1 MVYSHQNLK
10 TIMDKVFKKYSDNT
24 AMDYLKD
31 NGVIETYSFSDIEN
45 IIYKA
50 KETIFS
56 CGLTAGDRV
65 AVITPHSPFGV
76 MAGLALV
83 YLNITVVLIDASLPD
98 EEIFRLL
105 EFSDVRA
112 VFTVK
117 NIYDKI
123 PAGLIENIPCF
134 ELGKDNAINKFID
147 GSIKTVSKAET
158 SDRDTD
164 VAAIIFS
171 SGTTDKMKG
180 IMVTYHSVVRAWGI
194 NAELA
199 GIKENMTYL
208 LVLPFNHISGF
219 TSAIT
224 YFLTGCKIDFIEN
237 VNASKLADG
246 LQKFQPNY
254 FVMIPKVYEVMEQKI
269 RAQLHNK
276 GKSAEI
282 LIYSV
287 MKLSGFLR
295 KNFGINIGRKLLNKV
310 TSAVFGQNIYNIGT
324 GASPCKPSTSE
335 FYLNLGLEWA
345 NFYATTETNV
355 PIAATGIFDRYP
367 SGNVGNINR
376 HKGIEICIGKP
387 DKNGIG
393 EILVKT
399 DLIMKGYFRES
410 ELTKAAF
417 ENGYFKTGDYGYID
431 KKGFLHLTGRIKES
445 IVLKNG
451 KKVSPSDVDNYYI
464 NIFPKYDMASCGVL
478 NAEED
483 CDEIHMFIKENK
495 YDLKLKK
502 KICSDIMTESKKA
515 PSMYQISEIHFV
527 SDFPKTSVGKVK
539 RFELVKLAESQ
550 CQSTSQIKKSDD
562 TEELEMTDYVINRI
576 RAVDKNIDKVSVK
589 SRLKEDLGLNSLTM
603 FDLCIQL
610 ETKFEVSIAG
620 KLGNAHT
627 VGDLIEL
634 IKNNDGDKPVMNYNI
649 NDYPKIKTKKDIK
662 RLNLLGSFSK
672 KIYKFK
678 SDGIENILTDKNY
691 IFCPNHESHFD
702 ALWVWT
708 AIATKID
715 LNKICCLAKQ
725 EHLESR
731 ITRAGLAMS
740 GGIPIDRSGNPTP
753 AMERGLKCLIAGKYN
768 MLIHPEG
775 TRTRNG
781 KLGDFKSGAAKLS
794 IKSGVEIIPVCILG
808 SYDIFPPHKKLPRL
822 FDWKHFRK
830 YPLYIKFGK
839 PIAPDNQNAEE
850 LTKQI
855 RKQIVEMKNNFEK
868 ERNL

>member
-1 MVYSHQNLK
+1 MKYSHQDLK
-10 TIMDKVFKKYSDNT
+10 KLMDQVFKKYSDKT

-31 NGVIETYSFSDIEN
+31 DGVIEAYSFSDIEN
-45 IIYKA
+45 IIYSV
-50 KETIFS
+50 KETIYS

-65 AVITPHSPFGV
+65 AIITPHSPFGV

-83 YLNITVVLIDASLPD
+83 YLNITAVLIDASLPD
-98 EEIFRLL
+98 KEISRLL

-112 VFTVK
+112 LFTVK
-117 NIYDKI
+117 KIYDKI
-123 PAGLIENIPCF
+123 PVDLTGNIPCF
-134 ELGKDNAINKFID
+134 ELGRDNAVNKFIS
-147 GSIKTVSKAET
+147 GSIKTVSKT
-158 SDRDTD
+158 KTTDNDTD

-180 IMVTYHSVVRAWGI
+180 IMVTYHSVMRALSI

-224 YFLTGCKIDFIEN
+224 YFLSGCKLDFIEN
-237 VNASKLADG
+237 VNSSKLADG
-246 LQKFQPNY
+246 LQKFQPD
-254 FVMIPKVYEVMEQKI
+254 FFCMVPKVYEVIEQKI
-269 RAQLHNK
+269 CAQLHNK
-276 GKSAEI
+276 GKAAET
-282 LIYSV
+282 LIYSM

-295 KNFGINIGRKLLNKV
+295 KNFGINIGRKLLDKV
-310 TSAVFGQNIYNIGT
+310 TSAVFGKNIFCIGT
-324 GASPCKPSTSE
+324 GASPCKPSTAE
-335 FYLNLGLEWA
+335 FYLNLGLVWA
-345 NFYATTETNV
+345 NFYATSETNV
-355 PIAATGIFDRYP
+355 PIAATGILDKYP

-376 HKGIEICIGKP
+376 HEGIEVRIGSP
-387 DKNGIG
+387 DENGIG

-399 DLIMKGYFRES
+399 DLIMKGYFREP

-431 KKGFLHLTGRIKES
+431 KNGFLYLTGRIKES
-445 IVLKNG
+445 ILLKSG
-451 KKVSPSDVDNYYI
+451 KKVSPSDVDNYYG
-464 NIFPKYDMASCGVL
+464 NIFPKYDLASCGVI
-478 NAEED
+478 NPEEE
-483 CDEIHMFIKENK
+483 CDEIHLFIKENK
-495 YDLKLKK
+495 YDSEVKR

-527 SDFPKTSVGKVK
+527 GDFPTTSVGKVK
-539 RFELVKLAESQ
+539 RFELAKLVEKQ
-550 CQSTSQIKKSDD
+550 CQSISQEKTSDSD
-562 TEELEMTDYVINRI
+562 EELEMTDYVISKIQSIDQN
-576 RAVDKNIDKVSVK
+576 VDNVSLK
-589 SRLKEDLGLNSLTM
+589 SRLKEDLGLDSLTM

-634 IKNNDGDKPVMNYNI
+634 IKNNDGNKTAMNYNI
-649 NDYPKIKTKKDIK
+649 NDYPKVKTKKDIK
-662 RLNLLGSFSK
+662 RLNSLGGFSK

-678 SDGIENILTDKNY
+678 VDGIENISTHKNY

-708 AIATKID
+708 AIASVID
-715 LNKICCLAKQ
+715 LDKICCLAKQ

-753 AMERGLKCLIAGKYN
+753 AMERGLRCLIDEKYN

-794 IKSGVEIIPVCILG
+794 IKSGVEIIPVCIDG
-808 SYDIFPPHKKLPRL
+808 SYNIFPPHKKLPRL

-830 YPLYIKFGK
+830 YPLHIKFGK
-839 PIAPDNQNAEE
+839 PIAPDSLNAEE
-850 LTKQI
+850 LTEQI
-855 RKQIVEMKNNFEK
+855 RKQIENMKTNREMEYS
-868 ERNL
+868 L